1 MKSILFLLFL
11 SIPAPARLTEDL
23 AQLRARYG
31 VETVITMD
39 GAGNGSA
46 IFHKSGL
53 ELTCTLAAGKTTSI
67 AIRPLDPSKPLTL
80 ADATRLVAANQASAA
95 DPMSIVATEPATG
108 YTAWQDKAATRT
120 AIYRPLSKALPL
132 LIFLDPPATPQK
144 PPPPRDLNDF

>member
-67 AIRPLDPSKPLTL
+67 AIDHLGKKITVNRAGLEEAGQTVEVRLPS
-80 ADATRLVAANQASAA
+80 
-95 DPMSIVATEPATG
+95 
-108 YTAWQDKAATRT
+108 
-120 AIYRPLSKALPL
+120 
-132 LIFLDPPATPQK
+132 
-144 PPPPRDLNDF
+144 